1 MKNDYNR
8 HFVIWQI
15 LMFSFTLWFQK
26 ECAGFDLW
34 LDFVLDQKQ
43 VQSRFFKNVT
53 IMLDP
58 AS

>member
-1 MKNDYNR
+1 
-8 HFVIWQI
+8 
-15 LMFSFTLWFQK
+15 MFAFTVWFQK

-34 LDFVLDQKQ
+34 LDYFVLDQKQ